1 MNSPHGDIPLTL
13 FQSPWGKLIAFSDS
27 GDPLHSPMGTFRFR
41 YIKANGGDPLHS
53 PMGTFHCRNIKANGG
68 DPLHLSLNKLHR
80 VAKYG
85 GHWFPP
91 WASQSPHRLIW
102 GPPWGQSPPS
112 FRYWGPHWVPHGG
125 PNGGLFPLWGPTFF
139 LTLF

>member
-1 MNSPHGDIPLTL
+1 MGTFHCHCFKAHGETHCVCYKFPHH
-13 FQSPWGKLIAFSDS
+13 SDF
-27 GDPLHSPMGTFRFR
+27 GDPLHSPMGTFHFR

-53 PMGTFHCRNIKANGG
+53 PMGTFHFRNIKANGG
-68 DPLHLSLNKLHR
+68 DPLHLSLNKLYR

-85 GHWFPP
+85 SHCFPE

-112 FRYWGPHWVPHGG
+112 FRYWGPHGAPMGPHGG
-125 PNGGLFPLWGPTFF
+125 QHIF
-139 LTLF
+139 LSYFEG